1 MSVFPEIVLTLQSPT
16 NAIFS
21 SGSFSCVESTCRI
34 NITIEPIFASGFSM
48 RDVRCF
54 FGASGALLEDSDCN
68 PNTLYYSTGSELIV
82 LLVSRSDSGLFREMT
97 FPIFWNVVR
106 SGSSNSIPTP
116 NTIIDKNPPIAILE
130 HDAKWKDYFF
140 QNGENNLDCYAYT
153 CSLNFTAEHSYDP
166 E

>member
-1 MSVFPEIVLTLQSPT
+1 M
-16 NAIFS
+16 
-21 SGSFSCVESTCRI
+21 ESTCRI

-68 PNTLYYSTGSELIV
+68 PSTLYYSTGSELIIR
-82 LLVSRSDSGLFREMT
+82 LVSRSDSGSFREMT

-106 SGSSNSIPTP
+106 SGSSNSVPTP
-116 NTIIDKNPPIAILE
+116 NTLVDKNPPIAILE

-153 CSLNFTAEHSYDP
+153 CSLNFTAERSYDP